1 MPSLTLQHLMEMQD
15 QPVSSSTDTLAREF
29 LEVFEA
35 GKPLD
40 KEQFEEWIQFTS
52 LNMTDVKNAVRRAI
66 DSGWVE
72 DSPQG
77 LRLTKTGETEVG
89 MGG

>member
-1 MPSLTLQHLMEMQD
+1 MPSLTLKQIMEMPD
-15 QPVSSSTDTLAREF
+15 QPVSSSADTLAREF
-29 LEVFEA
+29 LEVFEP

-40 KEQFEEWIQFTS
+40 REQFKEWIQFAG

-66 DSGWVE
+66 DLGWVE